1 MDVFN
6 HHHHHHHQQFYN
18 MPYYYPNEI
27 LYPDYNA
34 QVLPS
39 DFGSYQ
45 IYNYEKPVEN
55 SDFYLYSPESPPM
68 IEPEATP
75 EIEDILRSNEEV
87 WDAYQTGK
95 FKVNFFNEGGHK
107 KLILREET
115 NDEPGESEY
124 KIRRFKVLVTT
135 PRNSRVKDDHVLLVS
150 FSQKSLGNC
159 RNTTNPRL
167 EIDSVLNQSN
177 SNLTHYQTQPSEPS
191 HIMTGPG
198 SELINKI
205 INGEDES
212 FIEEPIHDVYDQGEY
227 EPAYEIQTSPSKT
240 SSRFIKEQPT
250 IYKKQISSRSS
261 QASTRSR
268 SSSSES
274 ENYIDEIINK
284 IKNAGRESQIE
295 SRLSQSNVSRSQFSG
310 TPASLNAPFS
320 NNVPA
325 DPSINGAGSLSYMGS
340 SRYIG
345 ADSQANTGNG
355 SSSQIVQHYQ
365 LNDQYADESMGHVS
379 RSSTRNHSIHEQVD
393 THSIGPGSMAGG
405 SLFGGYIPGHVE
417 HTEKSA
423 FSEYNLTKNE
433 DGDYVLREANG
444 KSEIFDGKSGL
455 SKSVL
460 SRSQLSKSN
469 LSRFDD
475 EHSNLSSKLRM

>member
-1 MDVFN
+1 MV
-6 HHHHHHHQQFYN
+6 
-18 MPYYYPNEI
+18 
-27 LYPDYNA
+27 
-34 QVLPS
+34 
-39 DFGSYQ
+39 
-45 IYNYEKPVEN
+45 
-55 SDFYLYSPESPPM
+55 
-68 IEPEATP
+68 EPETTP

-87 WDAYQTGK
+87 WNAYQTGK
-95 FKVNFFNEGGHK
+95 FKINFFNEEGNK
-107 KLILREET
+107 KLILREES
-115 NDEPGESEY
+115 NDESGESEY

-135 PRNSRVKDDHVLLVS
+135 PRNSRIKDDHVLLVS
-150 FSQKSLGNC
+150 FSQKSLGTS

-167 EIDSVLNQSN
+167 EIESALNQSN
-177 SNLTHYQTQPSEPS
+177 SNLAHYQRQASQTS
-191 HIMTGPG
+191 HLLTGPG

-212 FIEEPIHDVYDQGEY
+212 FIEEQIHDVYDQGEY

-240 SSRFIKEQPT
+240 SSRFIKEHPST
-250 IYKKQISSRSS
+250 TAYKTKQASSRSS
-261 QASTRSR
+261 QSPASTRTR

-284 IKNAGRESQIE
+284 IKNAGRESQMD

-310 TPASLNAPFS
+310 TPHSRNTPFS

-325 DPSINGAGSLSYMGS
+325 DPSITGATPISLSYMGS

-345 ADSQANTGNG
+345 ADSQANG
-355 SSSQIVQHYQ
+355 SSSQLVQQQQHYQ
-365 LNDQYADESMGHVS
+365 MRDDQYADESMGHVS

-405 SLFGGYIPGHVE
+405 SLFGGYIPAHAE

-433 DGDYVLREANG
+433 DGDYVLRE
-444 KSEIFDGKSGL
+444 
-455 SKSVL
+455 VCH
-460 SRSQLSKSN
+460 
-469 LSRFDD
+469 RFRGR
-475 EHSNLSSKLRM
+475 EGMINWTCSFINCFSS